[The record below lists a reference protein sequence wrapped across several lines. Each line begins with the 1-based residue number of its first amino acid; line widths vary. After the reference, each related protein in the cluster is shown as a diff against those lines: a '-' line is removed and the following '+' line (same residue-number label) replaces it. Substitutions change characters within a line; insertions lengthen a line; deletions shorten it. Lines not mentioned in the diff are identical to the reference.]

1 MNNVLNFNINGADDL
16 NKTVTDLMASNEGF
30 YLLADKLNTMTD
42 TDASRI
48 IPREFVEFVG
58 YLDTSMP
65 YSMAEVLYMA
75 QRAMEDIEDDKEDA
89 SRPLRIEVEDPNGNV
104 VYRFNTVEE
113 LRDTA
118 KVMTEDDLQELYPYA
133 VYKGGQSVSITFDGA
148 TI

>member
-16 NKTVTDLMASNEGF
+16 NKTVTDLMASNEDF

-58 YLDTSMP
+58 YLDKSMP

-75 QRAMEDIEDDKEDA
+75 QRAMEEIEEDK
-89 SRPLRIEVEDPNGNV
+89 
-104 VYRFNTVEE
+104 
-113 LRDTA
+113 
-118 KVMTEDDLQELYPYA
+118 Q
-133 VYKGGQSVSITFDGA
+133 
-148 TI
+148 